1 MSRLTLASTSSARI
15 AMLKAAGLEF
25 DAVSPGVD
33 EAGPKAKLLAE
44 GAGPQKVAE
53 MLAAM
58 KAIAASK
65 GRDGLV
71 IGADQTLDLD
81 GELIDKSASIEELR
95 ERLLQLRGRRHRL
108 HSAVVVAEK
117 GRPLWRTTDT
127 AGLSMRVFSADFL
140 DGYLARNGP
149 EMLASVGGYR
159 LEGEGIQLFDEVR
172 GDYFTILGMPLVPL
186 LDFLREKGLAPT

>member
-1 MSRLTLASTSSARI
+1 MSRLVLASTSSARI
-15 AMLKAAGLEF
+15 AMLSAAGLEF
-25 DAVSPGVD
+25 EAVSPGVE

-44 GAGPQKVAE
+44 GATPQKVAE

-81 GELIDKSASIEELR
+81 GELIDKSESVEALR
-95 ERLLQLRGRRHRL
+95 QRLLQLRGRRHRL
-108 HSAVVVAEK
+108 HSAVVVAER
-117 GRPLWRTTDT
+117 GRPLWRTSDT
-127 AGLSMRVFSADFL
+127 AGLSMRVFSAEFL
-140 DGYLARNGP
+140 EGYLSRNG
-149 EMLASVGGYR
+149 ENMLSSVGGYR

-172 GDYFTILGMPLVPL
+172 GDYFTILGMPLLPL
-186 LDFLREKGLAPT
+186 LEFLRQRGVAPT